1 MQSFNLYVSL
11 IIISLFIG
19 ACSDDAEPNEIFL
32 GSYTAQKFCNDEDLF
47 VSQIMPGALGTDVI
61 WANAAGE
68 DGTEDDLIGTVS
80 GNTITINQQSIGG
93 GIDMSGSGTLQD
105 NGNIQMATVVHAGS
119 IQVSCNITF
128 TPQ

>member
-1 MQSFNLYVSL
+1 
-11 IIISLFIG
+11 
-19 ACSDDAEPNEIFL
+19 
-32 GSYTAQKFCNDEDLF
+32 
-47 VSQIMPGALGTDVI
+47 MPGALGTDVI